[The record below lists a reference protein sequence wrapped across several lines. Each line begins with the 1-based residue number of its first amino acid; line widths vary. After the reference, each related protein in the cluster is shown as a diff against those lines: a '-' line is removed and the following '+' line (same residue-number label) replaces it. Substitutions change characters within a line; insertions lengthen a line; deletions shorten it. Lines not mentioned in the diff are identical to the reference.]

1 MLLPGAAA
9 DAAAAEV
16 GAASAAAV
24 AGHDRR
30 PLCQTENR

>member
-9 DAAAAEV
+9 DATAAEV
-16 GAASAAAV
+16 GAGAG

-30 PLCQTENR
+30 PLWQTENR